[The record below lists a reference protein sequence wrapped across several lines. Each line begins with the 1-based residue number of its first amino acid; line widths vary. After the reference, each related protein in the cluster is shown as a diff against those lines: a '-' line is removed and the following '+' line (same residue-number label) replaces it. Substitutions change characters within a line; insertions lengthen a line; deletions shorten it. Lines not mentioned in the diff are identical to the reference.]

1 MELTERVN
9 LDKCKYLLTLSFATM
24 KKMKLFKKAKDEEE
38 KQKLYNTVKKFCE
51 AHVKCKGQIRRI
63 YAKPQSTPGEVDSR
77 LYCGHSAQSLPGEFR
92 RFFFGDSTTDLDMK
106 NCHPVILRY
115 ICWKHRIPS
124 PELNMYITNREE
136 ILSGF
141 PDREAAKSMFL
152 AAVNTDKERKSERNK
167 TFRKF
172 DKEMKEIHK
181 QILALA
187 EYKAIVDTVPS
198 TSDNKNGS
206 AINRIMCSY
215 EDQVL
220 KVIVGALN
228 QYGGLEIAALM
239 FDGLNIYG
247 TEHAGNDSLLEFVQ
261 SEIEKTFP
269 DLQMELAY
277 KEQECEILELPEAAV
292 GEAAEDSKMT
302 PQEQFE
308 QEIQRRVNDKETIVL
323 PSGKTVDVTMELYGA
338 CHTELLAAQKMLEL
352 YPHFKF
358 CNGNLYMFDIE
369 TGMYTTDKDG
379 SMAKIIGLHS
389 DFLHGNSQGKQ
400 ATTLYNARHLHDAYG
415 NSDTK
420 ITKLL
425 HLICSL
431 CVDNEWESR
440 TSESSLGYLLFR
452 NGILDGTRRC
462 FYDKQ
467 THGFNPD
474 IVFHGRI
481 NRDYTEHA
489 SQEDKEY
496 MASIFKRVFVDPLDE
511 EAGEHLLY
519 LASRALF
526 GDYMKAIVIGIGQSD
541 CGKSSLAS
549 CFKFALGEGSCSY
562 YGTFSANYWAAK
574 SGDTDHAAQNR
585 WLLLL
590 RYKRLLFSNE
600 ISAVKKLDANMM
612 KSQTGGDVMVGRV
625 HGGLEIPFKP
635 HSLPFAFMNDTE
647 FPDDPALRTRLQIF
661 NYEKQFSLEPTEFQL
676 QLDPNFGQEMQTDRF
691 CNCFLMLLFRKYFE
705 YVKSQ
710 ELEESECVS
719 AGGGGGGGG
728 KRKYVAIKI
737 PDSVKQAKLDWVG
750 DGSGDTCIMDKFVRG
765 FEFTGNAEDYVSSKM
780 CRDFLKAQNS
790 LLSIN
795 KLNKEIQ
802 LYVKSKRIENVHR
815 SVKRII
821 VSSTTTTEKVWVG
834 VKKVFGDEDTE
845 EA

>member
-9 LDKCKYLLTLSFATM
+9 LDRCKYLLTLSFTTM
-24 KKMKLFKKAKDEEE
+24 KKMKLFSDAKDEEE
-38 KQKLYNTVKKFCE
+38 KQKLFNLVQSFCK
-51 AHVKCKGQIRRI
+51 AHIKCKGEIRRV
-63 YAKPQSTPGEVDSR
+63 YAKPQLTPGEVDNR

-92 RFFFGDSTTDLDMK
+92 RFFFGDTTTDLDMK

-115 ICWKHRIPS
+115 ICWKHRIPCL
-124 PELNMYITNREE
+124 ELNKFIADREE

-141 PDREAAKSMFL
+141 PDREKAKKLFL
-152 AAVNTDKERKSERNK
+152 TSVNSDEEKKSERNK

-172 DKEMKEIHK
+172 DTEMKGIHK
-181 QILALA
+181 LVLAIP
-187 EYKAIVDTVPS
+187 EYKAIIDTVPN
-198 TSDNKNGS
+198 TKQYNKNGS
-206 AINRIMCSY
+206 AINRILCSY
-215 EDQVL
+215 ENQILQV
-220 KVIVGALN
+220 IISALN
-228 QYGGLEIAALM
+228 QRGGLEVAALM

-247 TEHAGNDSLLEFVQ
+247 SEHAGDDSLLEFVQ
-261 SEIEKTFP
+261 CEIEKAFP
-269 DLQMELAY
+269 DLHMELAY
-277 KEQECEILELPEAAV
+277 KEQECKVLALPEEAV
-292 GEAAEDSKMT
+292 GEASEDSKMT

-431 CVDNEWESR
+431 CVDNQWESR
-440 TSESSLGYLLFR
+440 TAQTSLGYLLFR
-452 NGILDGTRRC
+452 NGILDGARRC

-481 NRDYTEHA
+481 DRDYNEDM

-496 MASIFKRVFVDPLDE
+496 MSCIFKRVFADPLTE

-519 LASRALF
+519 LGARALF
-526 GDYMKAIVIGIGQSD
+526 GDYMKAIVIGIGRKD
-541 CGKSSLAS
+541 CGKSSFTT
-549 CFKFALGEGSCSY
+549 CCEFALGDY
-562 YGTFSANYWAAK
+562 YGVFSANNWAVK
-574 SGDTDHAAQNR
+574 SGDTDHAAQLR
-585 WLLLL
+585 WLLLQ
-590 RYKRLLFSNE
+590 RYRRILISNE
-600 ISAVKKLDANMM
+600 LSAKKLDANLM
-612 KSQTGGDVMVGRV
+612 KSQCGGDELTGRV
-625 HGGLEIPFKP
+625 HGGLETKFRP
-635 HSLPFAFMNDTE
+635 HSLAFAFMNDAE
-647 FPDDPALRTRLQIF
+647 FPDDTALQSRLIVF
-661 NYEKQFSLEPTEFQL
+661 NYEKEFSVTPNEFQL
-676 QLDPNFGQEMQTDRF
+676 QLDPNFQYELKTDRF
-691 CNCFLMLLFRKYFE
+691 CRCFLMLLVRKYFTL
-705 YVKSQ
+705 Q
-710 ELEESECVS
+710 EDEPETECVS
-719 AGGGGGGGG
+719 AGGGGGGGSVV
-728 KRKYVAIKI
+728 KRKHMLE
-737 PDSVKQAKLDWVG
+737 PPESVKKAKSDWVG
-750 DGSGDTCIMDKFVRG
+750 DGSGDTCIMDKFVRS

-795 KLNKEIQ
+795 KLNKEIEQ
-802 LYVKSKRIENVHR
+802 YVIFKKIQNVQR
-815 SVKRII
+815 CKKNIM
-821 VSSTTTTEKVWVG
+821 VSSTRTSEMVWIG
-834 VKKVFGDEDTE
+834 VKKMFGDDETDTE
-845 EA
+845 A